1 MSKIAALFS
10 GQGSQYT
17 GMGTSLIETFPK
29 VREIYQCAG
38 DILGLDIIK
47 LTANAD
53 EAELARTV
61 ISQPLIFTLSVAAYT
76 IATERHGAPTAAAGH
91 SLGEFA
97 ALYAAGAFSRED
109 GFRIIKARAAAMERA
124 ATQGEPGAMYA
135 ILSSDESTITE
146 VCEATDG
153 FVVPVNMNLPAQ
165 TVISGEEKAAEAAA
179 AELTSRGAKA
189 IKLGVGSAFHTKMM
203 QSAADELREKVAN
216 ITYSPTAIDFY
227 SNLTGD
233 KLQITNYPEYFA
245 QHMVSPVRF
254 VEQINAMVRDGITAC
269 VEFGPKKTAATLA
282 KKNARAL
289 VVANVEDVASF
300 EGLVGF
306 YGKL

>member
-1 MSKIAALFS
+1 MAKVAALFS

-17 GMGTSLIETFPK
+17 GMGVSLIEAFPK
-29 VREIYQCAG
+29 VREVYQCAG
-38 DILGLDIIK
+38 DIFGMDIIN
-47 LTANAD
+47 LTTTAD
-53 EAELARTV
+53 ETQLARTAV
-61 ISQPLIFTLSVAAYT
+61 SQPLIFTLSVAAYT
-76 IATERHGAPTAAAGH
+76 MALERHGVPDAAIGH

-97 ALYAAGAFSRED
+97 ALYAAGAFSLED

-124 ATQGEPGAMYA
+124 ATESKPGAMYA
-135 ILSSDESTITE
+135 ILSLDEQTITE

-165 TVISGEEKAAEAAA
+165 TVISGEEKAAADAAA
-179 AELTSRGAKA
+179 ALTSRGAKA
-189 IKLGVGSAFHTKMM
+189 VKLGVGSAFHTKMM
-203 QSAADELREKVAN
+203 QNAADELRDSVAN
-216 ITYSPTAIDFY
+216 IAYNPTRIDFY

-233 KLQITNYPEYFA
+233 KLIIENYPEYFA

-254 VEQINAMVRDGITAC
+254 VEQVNAMVRDGITAC

-289 VVANVEDVASF
+289 AVANVEDVASL
-300 EGLVGF
+300 EGLAGF
-306 YGKL
+306 YEKL